1 MVIVG
6 KIINMKRCAKMPRT
20 STDLRKKRSYN
31 ILIYEDDFEVLY
43 KMAVDRTRKGG
54 SHVSAAQIV
63 REAINKFLEEGEGR
77 AYRYSSQRM
86 G

>member
-1 MVIVG
+1 
-6 KIINMKRCAKMPRT
+6 MKRYAKMPRT

-31 ILIYEDDFEVLY
+31 ILIYEDDFDLLY

-63 REAINKFLEEGEGR
+63 REAINKFFEEGEGR
-77 AYRYSSQRM
+77 AYKYQAKRM

>member
-6 KIINMKRCAKMPRT
+6 KIINTKRYVEMPRT

-31 ILIYEDDFEVLY
+31 ILIYEDDFDVIY

-63 REAINKFLEEGEGR
+63 REAIHKFLEEGEGR
-77 AYRYSSQRM
+77 AYKYQAKRM